1 MTAAYWV
8 RREEKFHALDV
19 SSRCAVANIHV
30 AATNPF
36 CARRHSNLI
45 AGAVVTDRGADG
57 VGSMEEIIARK
68 RRIVAARV
76 ADAVVDR
83 VVPVV
88 IVVGVLSVPAAV
100 VRFQCVMRP
109 ANTGIRAGNNDVL
122 PGESQGPHLRR
133 MRVIDAR
140 LDRFRTLE
148 VRRRIDGRAGLR
160 KLVLDVRIA
169 FYPRHVRPRC
179 QRLGDLTAPFH

>member
-45 AGAVVTDRGADG
+45 AGAVVTGRGADG

-88 IVVGVLSVPAAV
+88 IVVGVLSVPAAI
-100 VRFQCVMRP
+100 VRFQRGMRP
-109 ANTGIRAGNNDVL
+109 ANASICAGYNNAL
-122 PGESQGPHLRR
+122 PHKSEGPHVGR
-133 MRVIDAR
+133 MRVLDPR
-140 LDRFRTLE
+140 LN
-148 VRRRIDGRAGLR
+148 RRRTRA
-160 KLVLDVRIA
+160 
-169 FYPRHVRPRC
+169 
-179 QRLGDLTAPFH
+179 